1 MAGGAFLEP
10 VSTADP
16 CGPNMRWDPQFQ
28 ELSHAFDAAM
38 AQDNTAALD
47 AEVVASGA
55 PTFREIADMA
65 EDLCA
70 KTKDLRVLAIYAEAH
85 WRDHGLAEFAEA
97 LEQMVGMMETWPDAN
112 FGFHPRAD
120 AEDGD
125 LGERVAALGKLLH
138 RVPALT
144 GLIGWGTHLEISERL
159 EVAATL
165 RGVFDAWDERLGPAL
180 GDDLPSK
187 REAWQALQALVG
199 ADEQATTSD
208 ASAEQNGGAPRTLA
222 GEANA
227 WDLIEHAAELMA
239 RQDHHSPA
247 LPVLRLLA
255 TWRALDLVKIVDV
268 MRPSGITME
277 QLLASI
283 KQQTESPL

>member
-1 MAGGAFLEP
+1 MASGAFLGP
-10 VSTADP
+10 VSAADP

-28 ELSHAFDAAM
+28 ELTHAFDGAL
-38 AQDNTAALD
+38 AQGSAALD

-65 EDLCA
+65 EKMCS
-70 KTKDLRVLAIYAEAH
+70 KTKDLRVLAIYVEAQ
-85 WRDHGLAEFAEA
+85 WRDCGLAEFAEA
-97 LEQMVGMMETWPDAN
+97 LELLVSAVETWPDPD
-112 FGFHPRAD
+112 FGLHPRAD
-120 AEDGD
+120 EEDGD
-125 LGERVAALGKLLH
+125 LGERVAAFGKLVN
-138 RVPALT
+138 RIPALT
-144 GLIGWGTHLEISERL
+144 GAMGWGAHLEISERL
-159 EVAATL
+159 EVVAKL
-165 RGVFDAWDERLGPAL
+165 RGVFDAWDERLGSAL
-180 GDDLPSK
+180 GTGLPSK
-187 REAWQALQALVG
+187 REAWRALQTLVG
-199 ADEQATTSD
+199 DDEQLAIDD
-208 ASAEQNGGAPRTLA
+208 AGAADDGDAPRIRA

-239 RQDHHSPA
+239 RQNHHSPA

-255 TWRALDLVKIVDV
+255 TWRGLDLVKIVDV